1 MLPAP
6 ARTASTP
13 RQKSRTSWNPAVPPP
28 PVAGAAAGK
37 GLADGLGEG
46 DGLAPAFGVVALA
59 LGLGVVALAVG
70 VAVPAVLV
78 SEAVGVAGGVPPG
91 ENAVGADEGGPPP
104 VQAETDRET
113 NIAKMTQPR
122 ALPRKRRW
130 PER

>member
-37 GLADGLGEG
+37 GLADGLG
-46 DGLAPAFGVVALA
+46 DGLAPGVAALGLA
-59 LGLGVVALAVG
+59 LGVVVA
-70 VAVPAVLV
+70 VLL

-91 ENAVGADEGGPPP
+91 ENAVGADDGGPPP
-104 VQAETDRET
+104 VQAETDMET
-113 NIAKMTQPR
+113 NIAKMAQPR
-122 ALPRKRRW
+122 AVPRKRRW
-130 PER
+130 P

>member
-6 ARTASTP
+6 PSTASTP

-37 GLADGLGEG
+37 GLADGLGDG
-46 DGLAPAFGVVALA
+46 DGLALGVVALG
-59 LGLGVVALAVG
+59 LGLGVAALAVG

-78 SEAVGVAGGVPPG
+78 SEAVGGVPPG

-104 VQAETDRET
+104 VQAETDSET

-122 ALPRKRRW
+122 AVPRKRRW
-130 PER
+130 P

>member
-37 GLADGLGEG
+37 GLADGLG
-46 DGLAPAFGVVALA
+46 DGLAPGVAALGLALGVGALA
-59 LGLGVVALAVG
+59 LGVV
-70 VAVPAVLV
+70 VPAVLL

-91 ENAVGADEGGPPP
+91 ENAVGADDGGPPP
-104 VQAETDRET
+104 VQAETDMET
-113 NIAKMTQPR
+113 NIAKMAQPR
-122 ALPRKRRW
+122 AVPRKRRW
-130 PER
+130 P

>member
-13 RQKSRTSWNPAVPPP
+13 RPKSKTSWNPAVPPP

-37 GLADGLGEG
+37 GLADGLG
-46 DGLAPAFGVVALA
+46 DGLALALGVVALA
-59 LGLGVVALAVG
+59 LGVVVPALGVVVPPVLLA
-70 VAVPAVLV
+70 
-78 SEAVGVAGGVPPG
+78 EAVGVAEGVTPG
-91 ENAVGADEGGPPP
+91 DKVGADEGGPPP

-122 ALPRKRRW
+122 AVPRKRRW

>member
-37 GLADGLGEG
+37 GLADGLG
-46 DGLAPAFGVVALA
+46 DGLALALGVVALALALGVVALA
-59 LGLGVVALAVG
+59 LGVVVPDVLLA
-70 VAVPAVLV
+70 
-78 SEAVGVAGGVPPG
+78 EAVGVPEGVSPG
-91 ENAVGADEGGPPP
+91 ENVGADEGGLPP

-122 ALPRKRRW
+122 AVPRKRRW
-130 PER
+130 P

>member
-6 ARTASTP
+6 VRTARTP

-37 GLADGLGEG
+37 GLADGLCDG
-46 DGLAPAFGVVALA
+46 DGLA
-59 LGLGVVALAVG
+59 LGVVALAVG
-70 VAVPAVLV
+70 VAGLAVLL

-104 VQAETDRET
+104 VQAETERET
-113 NIAKMTQPR
+113 NIAKMTEPR
-122 ALPRKRRW
+122 AVPRKCRR
-130 PER
+130 P

>member
-37 GLADGLGEG
+37 GLADGLGDG
-46 DGLAPAFGVVALA
+46 DGLPIGVVAAGLA
-59 LGLGVVALAVG
+59 VGAVALAVG
-70 VAVPAVLV
+70 VVLL

-122 ALPRKRRW
+122 AVPRKRRW
-130 PER
+130 P

>member
-13 RQKSRTSWNPAVPPP
+13 RQKSKTSWNPAVPPP
-28 PVAGAAAGK
+28 PVAGAAAGT
-37 GLADGLGEG
+37 GLADGLG
-46 DGLAPAFGVVALA
+46 DGLALALGVVPLA
-59 LGLGVVALAVG
+59 LGLGVVALALG
-70 VAVPAVLV
+70 VVVPAVLLT
-78 SEAVGVAGGVPPG
+78 ETVGVTEGVTPG
-91 ENAVGADEGGPPP
+91 DKLGADEGGPPP

-122 ALPRKRRW
+122 AVPRKRRW

>member
-6 ARTASTP
+6 ARAVSRP
-13 RQKSRTSWNPAVPPP
+13 RQRSRTCWNPAVPPP

-37 GLADGLGEG
+37 GLADGLGDG
-46 DGLAPAFGVVALA
+46 DGLALGVVALGVVG

-70 VAVPAVLV
+70 VVGLAVLV

-91 ENAVGADEGGPPP
+91 ENAVGADEGGLPP

-113 NIAKMTQPR
+113 NIVKTTQPK
-122 ALPRKRRW
+122 AVPRKRRW
-130 PER
+130 P

>member
-37 GLADGLGEG
+37 GVADGLGDG
-46 DGLAPAFGVVALA
+46 DGLALGVVALGLA
-59 LGLGVVALAVG
+59 LGVVALAVG
-70 VAVPAVLV
+70 VVGLAVLL
-78 SEAVGVAGGVPPG
+78 SEAVGVAGSVTPG
-91 ENAVGADEGGPPP
+91 ENAVGADEGGLPP
-104 VQAETDRET
+104 VQAETDKET

-122 ALPRKRRW
+122 AVPRKRRW
-130 PER
+130 P

>member
-37 GLADGLGEG
+37 GLADGLGDG
-46 DGLAPAFGVVALA
+46 DGLA
-59 LGLGVVALAVG
+59 LGVLALAVG
-70 VAVPAVLV
+70 VVVPAVLL

-104 VQAETDRET
+104 VQAETDTQT

-130 PER
+130 P

>member
-37 GLADGLGEG
+37 GLADGLG
-46 DGLAPAFGVVALA
+46 DGLA
-59 LGLGVVALAVG
+59 LGVVALAVG
-70 VAVPAVLV
+70 VAGLAVLL

-91 ENAVGADEGGPPP
+91 ENAVGADDGGPPP
-104 VQAETDRET
+104 VQAETDMET
-113 NIAKMTQPR
+113 NIAKMAQPR
-122 ALPRKRRW
+122 AVPRKRRW
-130 PER
+130 P

>member
-6 ARTASTP
+6 VRTARTP

-28 PVAGAAAGK
+28 PVAGATAGK
-37 GLADGLGEG
+37 GLADGLGDG
-46 DGLAPAFGVVALA
+46 DGLALAFGVVALA
-59 LGLGVVALAVG
+59 LALGVV
-70 VAVPAVLV
+70 VAVLL
-78 SEAVGVAGGVPPG
+78 SEAVGGAGAVPPG

-122 ALPRKRRW
+122 AVPRKRRW
-130 PER
+130 P

>member
-37 GLADGLGEG
+37 GLADGLGDG
-46 DGLAPAFGVVALA
+46 DGLPIGVVAAGLA
-59 LGLGVVALAVG
+59 VGAVALAVG
-70 VAVPAVLV
+70 VVLL

-91 ENAVGADEGGPPP
+91 ENAVGADDGGPPP

-122 ALPRKRRW
+122 AVPRKRRW
-130 PER
+130 P

>member
-37 GLADGLGEG
+37 GLADGLGDG
-46 DGLAPAFGVVALA
+46 DGLPIGVVAAGLA
-59 LGLGVVALAVG
+59 VGAVALAVG
-70 VAVPAVLV
+70 VVLL
-78 SEAVGVAGGVPPG
+78 SEAVGVAEGVSPG

-130 PER
+130 P

>member
-13 RQKSRTSWNPAVPPP
+13 RQKSKTSWNPAVPPP
-28 PVAGAAAGK
+28 PVAGAAAGT
-37 GLADGLGEG
+37 GLADGLG
-46 DGLAPAFGVVALA
+46 DGLALALGVVALA
-59 LGLGVVALAVG
+59 LGVV
-70 VAVPAVLV
+70 VPAVVLA
-78 SEAVGVAGGVPPG
+78 EAVGVAEGVPPG
-91 ENAVGADEGGPPP
+91 DKVGAEEGGPPP

-122 ALPRKRRW
+122 AVPGKRRW

>member
-6 ARTASTP
+6 VRTARTP

-28 PVAGAAAGK
+28 PVAGATAGK
-37 GLADGLGEG
+37 GLADGLGDG
-46 DGLAPAFGVVALA
+46 DGLALAFGVVALA
-59 LGLGVVALAVG
+59 LALGVV
-70 VAVPAVLV
+70 VAVLL
-78 SEAVGVAGGVPPG
+78 SEAVGVAGAVPPG

-122 ALPRKRRW
+122 AVPRKRRW

>member
-37 GLADGLGEG
+37 GLADGLG
-46 DGLAPAFGVVALA
+46 DGLALALGVVALA
-59 LGLGVVALAVG
+59 LGVVALALG
-70 VAVPAVLV
+70 VVVPAVLLA
-78 SEAVGVAGGVPPG
+78 EGVPPG
-91 ENAVGADEGGPPP
+91 ENEVGADEGGPPP

-122 ALPRKRRW
+122 AGPRKRRW
-130 PER
+130 P